1 MARVPSWVR
10 KLIRERSPQSQ
21 RGLSLVEVLVAFF
34 LLFVITLAVLEL
46 LSMGFMV
53 NQGALVRT
61 DLSYRAQRVVETL
74 RMQRALADLG
84 TSADQTCWPLS
95 GSYTLPFDS
104 NNKCYTALWGPSR
117 ANIAQQDSRFVIQY
131 QVVGGTITVEAR
143 PRTTGAGAYSPLL
156 ATKVVRYAT
165 QL

>member
-1 MARVPSWVR
+1 MASMPLWVK
-10 KLIRERSPQSQ
+10 KLFMPRSPQSQ
-21 RGLSLVEVLVAFF
+21 RGMSIVEVLVAFF

-61 DLSYRAQRVVETL
+61 EASYRAQRVVETL
-74 RMQRALADLG
+74 RMQRALSDLG
-84 TSADQTCWPLS
+84 SAADQTCWPLT
-95 GSYTLPFDS
+95 GTYTLPDVSTDACF
-104 NNKCYTALWGPSR
+104 TALWGPSS
-117 ANIAQQDSRFVIQY
+117 ANVMEQNSRFIIQY
-131 QVVGGTITVEAR
+131 QVVGGTVTVEAR